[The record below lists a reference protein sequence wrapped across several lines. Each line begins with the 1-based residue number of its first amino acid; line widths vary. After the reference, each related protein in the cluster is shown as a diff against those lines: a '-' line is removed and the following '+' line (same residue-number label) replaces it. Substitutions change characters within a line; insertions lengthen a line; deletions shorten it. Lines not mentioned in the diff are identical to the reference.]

1 MLAAKL
7 LYQEFYL
14 WHLWNIF
21 FPPALL
27 NAGVGTKAP
36 TTMVPL
42 KFQILKLQVEYTESL
57 FNVTFGSGNKIM
69 ITKFCVNQVK
79 WYQFIQNQVKSVLVK
94 VFLFHKGCSSK
105 FRSRPSTVSFT

>member
-1 MLAAKL
+1 MPAAKL

-27 NAGVGTKAP
+27 NAGVGTKGP

-42 KFQILKLQVEYTESL
+42 KFQILKLQVEYIYLIKLLEETTKVVTE
-57 FNVTFGSGNKIM
+57 
-69 ITKFCVNQVK
+69 
-79 WYQFIQNQVKSVLVK
+79 
-94 VFLFHKGCSSK
+94 
-105 FRSRPSTVSFT
+105 